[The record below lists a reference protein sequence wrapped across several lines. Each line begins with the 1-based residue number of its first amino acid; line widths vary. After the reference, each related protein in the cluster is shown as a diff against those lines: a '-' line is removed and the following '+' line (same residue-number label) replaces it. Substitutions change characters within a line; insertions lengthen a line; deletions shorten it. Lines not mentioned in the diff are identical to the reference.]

1 MKITIDT
8 ATDSKEEIKRIAEF
22 LLRFAE
28 GREENKQD
36 TEVKEGVFNMFDEKK
51 EEKQPFRI
59 NDLIPYE

>member
-28 GREENKQD
+28 GREENKQG
-36 TEVKEGVFNMFDEKK
+36 TAVKEGAFNMFDEKK